1 MKIAYC
7 VRPHFE
13 DGGDGVQVLKT
24 KENIEAIE
32 PNVKIQILTRPE
44 DLNEN
49 YDLVHIFNYATPDLT
64 LSFFKEAE
72 RLNLKIVSSPVY
84 WDYSLS
90 IMPLYMYFWCNKSFI
105 SEKFV
110 KFQQGLQPLLSLL
123 PKFLIKDAY
132 TNVSN
137 KFGKQIKYFIEKSEL
152 ILPNSYQEGE
162 LCCEFAKVPEAKIK
176 IREIYNGVDI
186 QDVRI
191 LSENEFFDKYNIPH
205 NYILQVGRIEYL
217 KNQMNLISSLED
229 RPDIPIVFL
238 GNGKEWRPY
247 VKQVRKIAAKRG
259 NVFFITGVPHDEVY
273 SFYKYAKVHVLLSM
287 RESPG
292 LVSLEALSQG
302 CPIVISDERCLP
314 INTYFTNNYIS
325 VNPFDKEAIKA
336 SILKAYEMPHI
347 EIDLSK
353 FSWQNVAKQTMTAYK
368 EII

>member
-13 DGGDGVQVLKT
+13 DGGDGIQVLKT

-49 YDLVHIFNYATPDLT
+49 FDLVHIFNYATPDLT

-110 KFQQGLQPLLSLL
+110 KFQQGLQPSLSLL

-132 TNVSN
+132 TNVSK
-137 KFGKQIKYFIEKSEL
+137 KFGKQIKYFIDKSEL

-162 LCCEFAKVPEAKIK
+162 LCCVFAKVPEAKIK

-191 LSENEFFDKYNIPH
+191 LTENEFFDKYNIPH

-238 GNGKEWRPY
+238 GNGK
-247 VKQVRKIAAKRG
+247 
-259 NVFFITGVPHDEVY
+259 
-273 SFYKYAKVHVLLSM
+273 
-287 RESPG
+287 
-292 LVSLEALSQG
+292 
-302 CPIVISDERCLP
+302 
-314 INTYFTNNYIS
+314 
-325 VNPFDKEAIKA
+325 
-336 SILKAYEMPHI
+336 
-347 EIDLSK
+347 
-353 FSWQNVAKQTMTAYK
+353 
-368 EII
+368 